1 MKDELKKNYDEE
13 SLNIVYNFAKK
24 MTKEFGDLIKV
35 IAIFG
40 SATKKEDLDP
50 NSDIDVLVVVDDVD
64 FKIDDALA
72 QTYRVLT
79 GKIVEK
85 VSKKL
90 HVTTLKLTH
99 FWEYVKVGDPVVLNI
114 LRDGFAVLD
123 SGFFTPLQVLLYQGR
138 IRPSE
143 EAIYTYFERA
153 PRSLKQVEYNLLK
166 SISDLYWAMIDSAHA
181 ALMRIGE
188 MPANPREIPKIVEEK
203 LVNTKLVSK
212 DCADFAKEIYEL
224 SKKIAHNE
232 IKEVSGAEIDEL
244 KERARKFVDEMK
256 KIVLK

>member
-1 MKDELKKNYDEE
+1 MKEKLKEKFDKE
-13 SLNIVYNFAKK
+13 SLDIVYAFSKR
-24 MTKEFGDLIKV
+24 MIKEFNDMIKV

-40 SATKKEDLDP
+40 SSSKKDELDP
-50 NSDIDVLVVVDDVD
+50 NSDIDVLVIVDDVD
-64 FKIDDALA
+64 YQIDDEIAKS
-72 QTYRVLT
+72 YRVIT

-90 HVTTLKLTH
+90 HITTLKLTH

-114 LRDGFAVLD
+114 LRDGYAVID
-123 SGFFTPLQVLLYQGR
+123 SGFFTPLQILLYKGR

-153 PRSLKQVEYNLLK
+153 PRSLKQVEFNLLK
-166 SISDLYWAMIDSAHA
+166 SVSDLYWAMIDSAHA

-188 MPANPREIPKIVEEK
+188 LPANPREIPKVIEEK
-203 LVNTKLVSK
+203 LVKPGLVNQE
-212 DCADFAKEIYEL
+212 CADFAKEIYEL

-232 IKEVSGAEIDEL
+232 VKSVTGAEIDEL
-244 KERARKFVDEMK
+244 KEKAEKFVDEMK